1 MIQAM
6 NIRLAGNWGRMTII
20 QKLSYLVD
28 TKQAQN
34 FSDAGKMLASIRK
47 QKHQPFGL
55 AAARAMRLPYADN

>member
-1 MIQAM
+1 M
-6 NIRLAGNWGRMTII
+6 NIRLAGNWERMTII

-34 FSDAGKMLASIRK
+34 FSDAGKMLASIRNQK